1 MAGAIMEPRKE
12 AIKHLEAASEGD
24 GGAVVEVGIA
34 AVYAL
39 LHLADAVRH
48 GLRDVIYELRS

>member
-1 MAGAIMEPRKE
+1 MEPRKE
-12 AIKHLEAASEGD
+12 AIKHLEAASKE
-24 GGAVVEVGIA
+24 GGASTQVGIA

-48 GLRDVIYELRS
+48 GLRDIIYELRS